1 MTMKNLR
8 PNSSTY
14 DHLSMTLH
22 SEISNRKNMINANN
36 SPMLPTND
44 INKWAGYPITFENL
58 VYL

>member
-1 MTMKNLR
+1 
-8 PNSSTY
+8 
-14 DHLSMTLH
+14 
-22 SEISNRKNMINANN
+22 MINANN